1 MVLKEF
7 GCELDYEGKDFRKK
21 VSDVWWKIIREEKSE
36 LAALA
41 NNTIALGFKVMK
53 EVTIW
58 NNTLKTTHNSPI
70 YDECQISKQRF

>member
-21 VSDVWWKIIREEKSE
+21 VGDVWWKIIREEKSE

-41 NNTIALGFKVMK
+41 NNTGNIHMV
-53 EVTIW
+53 
-58 NNTLKTTHNSPI
+58 S
-70 YDECQISKQRF
+70 ISVFSL